1 MIPQPLAEF
10 VADLNR
16 VIINPLILLLF
27 SLAALLFVWGIL
39 KFVSRSSNEE
49 ARDEGKS
56 HMLYGL
62 LGMFIMV
69 SVYGIIRLLLNT
81 FGIAIPP
88 GLS

>member
-16 VIINPLILLLF
+16 IIINPLILLLF
-27 SLAALLFVWGIL
+27 SLAALLFAWGIL
-39 KFVSRSSNEE
+39 QFVARSSNEE
-49 ARDEGKS
+49 AREIGRQ

-69 SVYGIIRLLLNT
+69 AVFGIIRLLLNT
-81 FGIAIPP
+81 FGITIPP
-88 GLS
+88 ELR